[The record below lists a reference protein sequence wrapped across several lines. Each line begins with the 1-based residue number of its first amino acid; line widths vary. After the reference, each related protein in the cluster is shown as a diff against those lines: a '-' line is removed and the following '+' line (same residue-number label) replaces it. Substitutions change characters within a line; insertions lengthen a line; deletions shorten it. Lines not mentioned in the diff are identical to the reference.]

1 MTPSEW
7 NRFTEQFTKESD
19 PEKLR
24 SLMDEMNRA
33 LANERLGRQ
42 SSDTLAVTGSL
53 TASDF
58 IRHSRFRARPS

>member
-7 NRFTEQFTKESD
+7 NRFTEHFTKESD

-33 LANERLGRQ
+33 LAL
-42 SSDTLAVTGSL
+42 SDHLKSGHT
-53 TASDF
+53 
-58 IRHSRFRARPS
+58 

>member
-33 LANERLGRQ
+33 LANERLGKRA
-42 SSDTLAVTGSL
+42 DIRTDAEDR
-53 TASDF
+53 TAPLY
-58 IRHSRFRARPS
+58 R